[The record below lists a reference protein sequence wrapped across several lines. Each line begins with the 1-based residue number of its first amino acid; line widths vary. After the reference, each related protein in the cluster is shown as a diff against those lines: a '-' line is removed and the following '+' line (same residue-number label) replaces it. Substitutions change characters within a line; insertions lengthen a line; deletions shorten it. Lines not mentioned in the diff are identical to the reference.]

1 MSGQSPL
8 DRLARD
14 PHTQAMIADVYT
26 PDVVAHLK
34 AFFDTWTSPTSPEER
49 EVLLQRWMNPPL
61 PEANDTI
68 FGGQYIPRRLSETER
83 IRPAHF
89 LTSSQGFAELRSVL
103 ISPEYPVSIILAE
116 TLAAL
121 GHGFIPVKVPPL
133 RNPKGGKLLEP
144 IGITTL
150 YMSFSEGTEFQD
162 TAPPFFINFVVLN
175 ESPVEKGV
183 FGIVAN
189 PDIERVFGTAK
200 PF

>member
-1 MSGQSPL
+1 MT
-8 DRLARD
+8 

-26 PDVVAHLK
+26 PDFVAYLK

-89 LTSSQGFAELRSVL
+89 LTSSQGFVELPSIL
-103 ISPEYPVSIILAE
+103 ISPEYLVSIILAE

-121 GHGFIPVKVPPL
+121 GHGFIPVKVHPL

-150 YMSFSEGTEFQD
+150 FISFPEGTEFQE
-162 TAPPFFINFVVLN
+162 TVPPFFINFVVLN
-175 ESPVEKGV
+175 ESPVEKGI
-183 FGIVAN
+183 FAIVAK
-189 PDIERVFGTAK
+189 PDIERVFGTSN

>member
-1 MSGQSPL
+1 
-8 DRLARD
+8 
-14 PHTQAMIADVYT
+14 MIADVYT

-34 AFFDTWTSPTSPEER
+34 AFFDTWTSPTSLEER

-89 LTSSQGFAELRSVL
+89 LTSSQGFAELPSVL

-150 YMSFSEGTEFQD
+150 YMSFSEGTEYQD
-162 TAPPFFINFVVLN
+162 SAPPFFINFVVLN

-183 FGIVAN
+183 FGIVAK
-189 PDIERVFGTAK
+189 PDIKRVFGTAK